1 MVMYTSLYLNW
12 ITNKVLLYSIGNS
25 AQHYVAAW
33 MYNPIQNKKLK
44 ETKASMYF
52 ISLQPQ
58 PDPILPQ
65 ILFLLLFFQ
74 LPVTVPSGILLSRP
88 MWQC

>member
-25 AQHYVAAW
+25 AQHYVAAC

-44 ETKASMYF
+44 KNKSKYVFRFSPSSARPNPSSNLIPT
-52 ISLQPQ
+52 PV
-58 PDPILPQ
+58 LPA
-65 ILFLLLFFQ
+65 
-74 LPVTVPSGILLSRP
+74 PSEVPSGILLSRP
-88 MWQC
+88 MW